1 MLAFWRDY
9 DSVCFGYD
17 SVGFGES
24 LLENAL
30 IFEIQTTKIMA
41 TRILTLAFFLLQ
53 TLFIHAQLEVSGRI
67 VDFTGEP
74 LAGVNIYNPE
84 SYEGA
89 TTDSLGAFQFIA
101 FAKTPF
107 TLQTQY
113 IGFKLDSV
121 TVTEENATNINFTL
135 KETATALSEVVVSA
149 GAFVASDTRKVAV
162 LSSVDVATTGSTA
175 DIAEALNT
183 LPGSTPAGETG
194 QLLVRG
200 GAAVETQAYI
210 NGMRVPT
217 LYTSALPDVPSR
229 TRFSPFAFKGITF
242 ASGGFSAQYGDALSA
257 ALILQTQDL
266 PEKTQ
271 TQVSVMTLGGDI
283 THTQLVGEN
292 QAFAVGVGGQHMGLY
307 GQLNEE
313 VRKNIIKVPQGLN
326 TQAGYWWKGKD
337 GRNFKAFAQAS
348 TNAYAA
354 SNPGQAKFYGG
365 SDLSISNKNLYAQ
378 AVYQQPRGTTGLW
391 EFGTSVGGNRDELGV
406 DGNGKIVDQVD
417 LQARASYS
425 DNFKELAIWRAG
437 IEQQSRHEQVDVFN
451 GENQINIGDF
461 TRHYTAAFIE
471 ADWYLNR
478 KWMVRTGVR
487 GDAYA
492 DGAGAYV
499 SPRGQLSYL
508 FSANHQLALSAGRYV
523 QRQAD
528 EELFSFDHDLDAAEL
543 TYYGLTYSR
552 SWEGRVLRAEAYAK
566 TYDALKT
573 NRNGILAT
581 AGDGISQ
588 GFDLFY
594 RDRKSVKNAD
604 FWVSYSYNTA
614 ERLRDGL
621 VERAPVTF
629 AAKHNVAV
637 VAKRFFQKPGLGISA
652 TYQFHSGRPYDDPNA
667 PERFAGVTP
676 QFHNLSMTVTHLTTI
691 KGHFTVIFAS
701 LSNVAGARQ
710 VNQYRFAQQPEVNG
724 TFERLAV
731 DPIFPRFPFVGMF
744 VSIGDKDRVGGV
756 DDI

>member
-1 MLAFWRDY
+1 M
-9 DSVCFGYD
+9 S
-17 SVGFGES
+17 
-24 LLENAL
+24 
-30 IFEIQTTKIMA
+30 
-41 TRILTLAFFLLQ
+41 TRLLTLAFFLLHT
-53 TLFIHAQLEVSGRI
+53 TLLLAQIEVSGRI
-67 VDFTGEP
+67 IDTDGNP
-74 LAGVNIYNPE
+74 LPGVNVYDPV

-89 TTDSLGAFQFIA
+89 TTDSAGVFSYTASPSTSSGQ
-101 FAKTPF
+101 AKPF
-107 TLQTQY
+107 TIKTQF
-113 IGFKLDSV
+113 IGFKEETFVV
-121 TVTEENATNINFTL
+121 TQENATGITFKL

-183 LPGSTPAGETG
+183 LPGSTPAGESG

-200 GAAVETQAYI
+200 GSAAETQAYI
-210 NGMRVPT
+210 NGMRVPN
-217 LYTSALPDVPSR
+217 LYSSALPDVPSR

-271 TQVSVMTLGGDI
+271 TMVSLMTLGGDV
-283 THTQLVGEN
+283 THTQRVGDN
-292 QAFAVGVGGQHMGLY
+292 QAFAIGVGGMHMAAY

-313 VRKNIIKVPQGLN
+313 LCSQIVKVPQGLN
-326 TQAGYWWKGKD
+326 TQAGYWWTGKD

-348 TNAYAA
+348 TNGYAA
-354 SNPGQAKFYGG
+354 SSEAQAKFYGG
-365 SDLSISNKNLYAQ
+365 TDLSIQNKNLYAQ
-378 AVYQQPRGTTGLW
+378 AVYQQPQGTTGLW
-391 EFGTSVGGNRDELGV
+391 EVGASIGGNRDEFML
-406 DGNGKIVDQVD
+406 DGIGKNVDQVD
-417 LQARASYS
+417 LQGRVSYS
-425 DNFKELAIWRAG
+425 DNFKEMAIWRAG
-437 IEQQSRHEQVDVFN
+437 VEQQSRHEVVDILS
-451 GENQINIGDF
+451 GEQLQNVGDI
-461 TRHYTAAFIE
+461 TRLYSAAFVE

-478 KWMVRTGVR
+478 KWMLRTGLR

-492 DGAGAYV
+492 DGAGAYA

-508 FSANHQLALSAGRYV
+508 FSANHQLAVSAGRYV
-523 QRQAD
+523 QRQSD
-528 EELFSFDHDLDAAEL
+528 EELFSVDHNLAAAEL

-573 NRNGILAT
+573 NVNGVLAT
-581 AGDGISQ
+581 EGDGISQ
-588 GFDLFY
+588 GFDFFF

-604 FWVSYSYNTA
+604 FWVSYSYNVA

-621 VERAPVTF
+621 AERAAVPF

-637 VAKRFFQKPGLGISA
+637 VAKRFFAKPGFGLSA
-652 TYQFHSGRPYDDPNA
+652 TYQFHSGRPYDNPNST
-667 PERFAGVTP
+667 ERFAGVTP
-676 QFHNLSMTVTHLTTI
+676 HFHNLSMTATYLTNI

-701 LSNVAGARQ
+701 LSNISGARQ
-710 VNQYRFAQQPEVNG
+710 VNQYRYAQQPEANG
-724 TFERLAV
+724 NYDRLEV

-744 VSIGDKDRVGGV
+744 VSIGDTDRVGGV

>member
-1 MLAFWRDY
+1 
-9 DSVCFGYD
+9 
-17 SVGFGES
+17 
-24 LLENAL
+24 
-30 IFEIQTTKIMA
+30 MA
-41 TRILTLAFFLLQ
+41 TRIITLALFLLQ
-53 TLFIHAQLEVSGRI
+53 TLFIQAQIEVSGRI
-67 VDFTGEP
+67 VDFTGIP
-74 LAGVNIYNPE
+74 LAGVNVYNPI

-89 TTDSLGAFQFIA
+89 TTDSLGEFVFTA

-121 TVTEENATNINFTL
+121 TVTNENATSINFTL

-200 GAAVETQAYI
+200 GSAAETQAYI
-210 NGMRVPT
+210 NGMRVPS

-271 TQVSVMTLGGDI
+271 TQVSLMSLGGDI
-283 THTQLVGEN
+283 THTQRVGDN
-292 QAFAVGVGGQHMGLY
+292 QAFAVGVGGQHMGAY
-307 GQLNEE
+307 GFLTNET
-313 VRKNIIKVPQGLN
+313 RNTIIKVPQGMN
-326 TQAGYWWKGKD
+326 AQAGYWWTGKD
-337 GRNFKAFAQAS
+337 GRNFKALAQAS
-348 TNAYAA
+348 TNGYAA
-354 SNPGQAKFYGG
+354 SNPAQAQFYGG

-391 EFGTSVGGNRDELGV
+391 EFGTSVGGNHDELTIDGV
-406 DGNGKIVDQVD
+406 GKIIDQLD

-437 IEQQSRHEQVDVFN
+437 IEQQSRHEQVDVST
-451 GENQINIGDF
+451 GENLFNVGNI
-461 TRHYTAAFIE
+461 TRHYTAAFAE

-508 FSANHQLALSAGRYV
+508 FSPSHQIAVSAGRYV
-523 QRQAD
+523 QRQSD
-528 EELFSFDHDLDAAEL
+528 EELFSMDHQLDAAEL

-573 NRNGILAT
+573 NRDGVLAT
-581 AGDGISQ
+581 DGDGISQ
-588 GFDLFY
+588 GFDLFF

-629 AAKHNVAV
+629 AAKHNVAL

-652 TYQFHSGRPYDDPNA
+652 TYQFHSGRPYDNPNS

-710 VNQYRFAQQPEVNG
+710 VNQYRFAQQPDVSGN
-724 TFERLAV
+724 FERLAV